1 MPKPE
6 WDKLNARRQKL
17 DLKWSEILP
26 PAVERYIGLIEKG
39 EIKADTLRKARANNK
54 PVTPPAPP
62 ANEKKSKGNGKG
74 TPASNAAANTPE
86 PDKKKAGKKKAAAQ
100 TEPPKADKPAPGK
113 KGTKKKANKTAA
125 AEAATNGSPEEQA
138 AELADIT

>member
-1 MPKPE
+1 MQKPD

-26 PAVERYIGLIEKG
+26 PAVERFIGLVEKG

-54 PVTPPAPP
+54 TITPPIVP
-62 ANEKKSKGNGKG
+62 ANDKKKKGTGKV
-74 TPASNAAANTPE
+74 TPASDAAANAPAN
-86 PDKKKAGKKKAAAQ
+86 DKKKAPKKKAAPA

-113 KGTKKKANKTAA
+113 KAPKKKADKAAA